1 MPEAVRKAFFLD
13 RDGVINI
20 DHGYVCEP
28 ESFEFAPGVFEAC
41 KRIVDEGYVIIV
53 VTNQAGI
60 GRGYYTEEKFAA
72 LTKWMCEQFSQHGVA
87 ITDVRFCPHHATHGQ
102 GEYLKDCDF
111 RKPNPGMI
119 NAAATKH
126 QIDLASSVMIGDK
139 MSDIQAGQSA
149 GIQHLYLVDS
159 EYESDGVA
167 SGYQRCASLF
177 DAVTQHFKGQ

>member
-28 ESFEFAPGVFEAC
+28 ESFEFAPRVFEAC
-41 KRIVDEGYVIIV
+41 KRIVDEGYVIVV

-102 GEYLKDCDF
+102 G
-111 RKPNPGMI
+111 
-119 NAAATKH
+119 
-126 QIDLASSVMIGDK
+126 
-139 MSDIQAGQSA
+139 
-149 GIQHLYLVDS
+149 
-159 EYESDGVA
+159 
-167 SGYQRCASLF
+167 
-177 DAVTQHFKGQ
+177 

>member
-1 MPEAVRKAFFLD
+1 MGLQRKAFFLD

-20 DHGYVCEP
+20 DHGYVSAP
-28 ESFEFAPGVFEAC
+28 DSFEFTPGVFEAC
-41 KRIVDEGYVIIV
+41 KRITEAGYVIIV

-60 GRGYYTEEKFAA
+60 GRGYYTEEQFAG
-72 LTKWMCEQFSQHGVA
+72 LTEWMCEQFALRGVT

-102 GEYLKDCDF
+102 GQYLKDCDF

-119 NAAATKH
+119 NAAAKAH
-126 QIDLASSVMIGDK
+126 DIDVSASVMVGDK

-159 EYESDGVA
+159 EYENDGVA
-167 SGYQRCASLF
+167 SGYHRCASLL
-177 DAVTQHFKGQ
+177 DAVIQYFSSQ

>member
-1 MPEAVRKAFFLD
+1 MVIMRKAFFLD

-28 ESFEFAPGVFEAC
+28 ESFEFVSGVFEAC
-41 KRIVDEGYVIIV
+41 KRIVDEGYAIIV

-60 GRGYYTEEKFAA
+60 GRGYYTEEQFAA
-72 LTKWMCEQFSQHGVA
+72 LTTWMCEQFALHDVT

-119 NAAATKH
+119 NAAATEH

-177 DAVTQHFKGQ
+177 DAVTQYFNGQ